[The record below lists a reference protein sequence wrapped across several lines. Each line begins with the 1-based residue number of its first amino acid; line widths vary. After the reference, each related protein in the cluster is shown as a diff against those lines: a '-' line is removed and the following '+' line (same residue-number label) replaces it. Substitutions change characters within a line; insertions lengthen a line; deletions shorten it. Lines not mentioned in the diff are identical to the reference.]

1 MKTAER
7 ILLTSLELF
16 NQQGEANVSCVDIAV
31 ELDISPGNLYY
42 HYKGKEIIVLA
53 LFDMFKER
61 VNKILLSPLESED
74 ELTIPEFFYFLLMLL
89 ESIHLFRFFYHNPAD
104 ILSKYPN
111 IAKSFRLILKNK
123 EACFRKVLQSYI
135 AQGTLVLSEEQVG
148 QHVGLLSM
156 LLTQAQNYSLLKGED
171 VDDEHYIFSMLNHI
185 LFIFIPWMKIE
196 DDVLM
201 QLQRDIENETL

>member
-16 NQQGEANVSCVDIAV
+16 NQQGEANVSCVDIAM

-61 VNKILLSPLESED
+61 INKILLSPSGSDD

-89 ESIHLFRFFYHNPAD
+89 ESIHLFRFLYHNSAD
-104 ILSKYPN
+104 ILSKYPSM
-111 IAKSFRLILKNK
+111 ARPFRLILQNK
-123 EACFRKVLQSYI
+123 EACFNKVLQGFV
-135 AQGTLVLSEEQVG
+135 AQGQLNLQEAQLQ

-156 LLTQAQNYSLLKGED
+156 LLTQAQNYSLLKGQN
-171 VDDEHYIFSMLNHI
+171 VDEEHYIFPMLNHI
-185 LFIFIPWMKIE
+185 LLILSPWMKIE
-196 DDVLM
+196 DNVLI

>member
-7 ILLTSLELF
+7 ILLTSLEMF

-53 LFDMFKER
+53 LFGMFKER

-111 IAKSFRLILKNK
+111 IAQSFRLILKNK
-123 EACFRKVLQSYI
+123 EACFSKVLQSYV
-135 AQGTLVLSEEQVG
+135 AQGALLLTEEQVE

-171 VDDEHYIFSMLNHI
+171 VDDEHYIFAMLNHI
-185 LFIFIPWMKIE
+185 LFILSPWMKIE